1 MRGADCFAAR
11 DTVAGAA
18 AGEAIGCMARVTEA
32 AFAVTAPAGDA
43 LDVPRAA
50 AMRMNSA
57 VSQAEGLLADVDERV
72 GSVTGLGA
80 ICAATCMAEGCSDL
94 GDVAKRAP
102 TGRGV
107 HAGSKASA
115 AAFGSGVAE
124 EAAGADAKCEPAFTM
139 RTRDCPAT

>member
-1 MRGADCFAAR
+1 MRRAGCFAAR

-18 AGEAIGCMARVTEA
+18 AGEAIGRMARVAEA
-32 AFAVTAPAGDA
+32 AFAATAPADDA
-43 LDVPRAA
+43 PDVPRAA

-57 VSQAEGLLADVDERV
+57 VSQAEGLPVDEEGRE
-72 GSVTGLGA
+72 GNVTGLGA
-80 ICAATCMAEGCSDL
+80 ICAATCVAEGCSAL

-115 AAFGSGVAE
+115 AAFESGVAE

>member
-1 MRGADCFAAR
+1 MAAL
-11 DTVAGAA
+11 D
-18 AGEAIGCMARVTEA
+18 E
-32 AFAVTAPAGDA
+32 DA
-43 LDVPRAA
+43 LRDA

-57 VSQAEGLLADVDERV
+57 VSQAEGLLVDAEGRE
-72 GSVTGLGA
+72 GNATGLGA
-80 ICAATCMAEGCSDL
+80 ICTATCAAEGCSAL

-115 AAFGSGVAE
+115 VAFGSGVAE
-124 EAAGADAKCEPAFTM
+124 EAAGADAKCEPALTM